1 MKNKITITDI
11 ANIAQVSKAT
21 VSYYINGRLD
31 KMSDKTA
38 KKIKE
43 AIEKTNFKPSYAARS
58 LNSKNSQL
66 IGIIIGNITNPFSNQ
81 FVKGIEDYANTKDY
95 LTIVASSEFKPD
107 RERTYIESMLS
118 MGVDGFL
125 IQPTIESSSYFK
137 QKETNKPIV
146 YFDSPSTL
154 NNERYVKTNNYEAVY
169 DATKI
174 LINKG
179 YQHFILISSNP
190 YVLQTRIERNKGCTD
205 ALNDSNISYDLIII
219 DNDIEVLKQRLYPII
234 NNRKNVCIF
243 AFNNS
248 LLQLTYDALQPYI
261 HRIPEIGLIGFDH
274 EQWCECVR
282 PTITTINQPAYQE
295 GYTAGQILFDAI
307 YKQNQVDKIQILN
320 STLVE
325 RESTNLKK

>member
-11 ANIAQVSKAT
+11 ANLAGVSKAT

-43 AIEKTNFKPSYAARS
+43 AIDKTNFKPSFAARS

-81 FVKGIEDYANTKDY
+81 FVKGIEDYANTKNY
-95 LTIVASSEFKPD
+95 LTIVASSEFKPE

-125 IQPTIESSSYFK
+125 VQPTIESSLFFK
-137 QKETNKPIV
+137 QKEISKPIV
-146 YFDSPSTL
+146 YFDSPSTI
-154 NNERYVKTNNYEAVY
+154 NNERYVKTDNYESVY
-169 DATKI
+169 NATKI
-174 LINKG
+174 LVNKG
-179 YQHFILISSNP
+179 YEHFVLISSNP

-205 ALNDSNISYDLIII
+205 ALNDSGISYDLIII
-219 DNDIEVLKQRLYPII
+219 ENDLETLKQRLYPIL
-234 NNRKNVCIF
+234 NNYHNICIF

-248 LLQLTYDALQPYI
+248 LLQITYDALQPYM

-274 EQWCECVR
+274 EQWCESVR
-282 PTITTINQPAYQE
+282 PSITTINQPAYQE

-307 YKQNQVDKIQILN
+307 YQQNEVDKIQVLK

>member
-1 MKNKITITDI
+1 MKNNITIKDI
-11 ANIAQVSKAT
+11 ANLANVSKTT
-21 VSYYINGRLD
+21 VSFYLNGKFE
-31 KMSDKTA
+31 KMSEDTKSR
-38 KKIKE
+38 
-43 AIEKTNFKPSYAARS
+43 IEKVIKDTNYQPSNVARS
-58 LNSKNSQL
+58 LNFKKTNL
-66 IGIIIGNITNPFSNQ
+66 IGVIIGDITNSFANQ
-81 FVKGIEDYANTKDY
+81 IVKGIETFAHTKGY
-95 LTIVASSEFKPD
+95 QLIICSSGYNIDVEKQYV
-107 RERTYIESMLS
+107 TTLLA
-118 MGVDGFL
+118 MGVDGF
-125 IQPTIESSSYFK
+125 IVQPTINFK
-137 QKETNKPIV
+137 NMYNELNTNKPIV
-146 YFDSPSTL
+146 YFDSINLTNDDL
-154 NNERYVKTNNYEAVY
+154 WVRTNNYEAVY

-248 LLQLTYDALQPYI
+248 LLQITYDALQPYI

-307 YKQNQVDKIQILN
+307 YNQNQVDKIQILN

>member
-11 ANIAQVSKAT
+11 ANISQVSKAT

-190 YVLQTRIERNKGCTD
+190 YVLQTRI
-205 ALNDSNISYDLIII
+205 
-219 DNDIEVLKQRLYPII
+219 
-234 NNRKNVCIF
+234 
-243 AFNNS
+243 
-248 LLQLTYDALQPYI
+248 
-261 HRIPEIGLIGFDH
+261 
-274 EQWCECVR
+274 
-282 PTITTINQPAYQE
+282 
-295 GYTAGQILFDAI
+295 
-307 YKQNQVDKIQILN
+307 
-320 STLVE
+320 
-325 RESTNLKK
+325 

>member
-11 ANIAQVSKAT
+11 ANISQVSKAT

-81 FVKGIEDYANTKDY
+81 FVKGIEDYDNTKDY

-190 YVLQTRIERNKGCTD
+190 YVLQTRIERNKGCT
-205 ALNDSNISYDLIII
+205 
-219 DNDIEVLKQRLYPII
+219 
-234 NNRKNVCIF
+234 
-243 AFNNS
+243 
-248 LLQLTYDALQPYI
+248 
-261 HRIPEIGLIGFDH
+261 GL
-274 EQWCECVR
+274 
-282 PTITTINQPAYQE
+282 P
-295 GYTAGQILFDAI
+295 QIVGL
-307 YKQNQVDKIQILN
+307 
-320 STLVE
+320 S
-325 RESTNLKK
+325 